1 MFKYLLKP
9 MSKTLIFI
17 FIILTVNVFA
27 QKTPEDTVVSRLQV
41 YEGFD
46 LPMNFNAQYRSALR
60 RVRRVYPLALEA
72 ARVIDSLD
80 RELEDI
86 NKNRKERKLM
96 RKTHQSLKHDFKF
109 LLKDLYV
116 SEGIVLTKLIHR
128 ETGMTVTEIISK
140 YKSGFQASLYTGLA
154 GMFEQD
160 LDAIYQPTTE
170 DFVIECVIQDIISG
184 KVDFDPT
191 FEIVDKEQHKVN
203 KKEYRED
210 KKKNKKRNKKLLKE
224 LEERAKNEKSQK

>member
-9 MSKTLIFI
+9 MSKILIFI
-17 FIILTVNVFA
+17 FIILTVTVFA

-128 ETGMTVTEIISK
+128 ETGMTVAEIISK

-203 KKEYRED
+203 KKEYREER
-210 KKKNKKRNKKLLKE
+210 KKNKKRNKKLLKE